1 MIMAEPDANL
11 GSRLRQARERRGLG
25 VNDLARQSGVN
36 AGIISQIESGQRT
49 NLLADSLRKLAD
61 TLQVSTDYLLGRT
74 GKETLDPDA
83 VGANGVRV
91 WQPVPS
97 AP

>member
-1 MIMAEPDANL
+1 
-11 GSRLRQARERRGLG
+11 LG

-49 NLLADSLRKLAD
+49 NPTIDYLQRLAD

-74 GKETLDPDA
+74 TKETLDPDA

-91 WQPVPS
+91 WQPVPF